1 MPSQLNVD
9 EIRPNTSGKQV
20 LFPQRPFIQA
30 THNTDKNTYAAT
42 TVIGSG
48 GELTIRESRGLTE
61 SNGVFT
67 LPVAGLYMISLSFI
81 STTTGAGIWWRKNGT
96 SQWRISYMSDAD
108 SSWSQS
114 GTPVLSECAANDEIS
129 FLTEAAM
136 RIYGTDG
143 TGDVGGIS
151 ILFLG

>member
-48 GELTIRESRGLTE
+48 GELTIRESRGITE

-67 LPVAGLYMISLSFI
+67 LPVAGLYMIQLSLI
-81 STTTGAGIWWRKNGT
+81 STDTGSGLWWRKNST
-96 SQWRISYMSDAD
+96 KQWRIAYFSDAD

-114 GTPVLSECAANDEIS
+114 GTPILTECSANDTID
-129 FLTEAAM
+129 FLTEGAP
-136 RIYGTDG
+136 RIYGIDG